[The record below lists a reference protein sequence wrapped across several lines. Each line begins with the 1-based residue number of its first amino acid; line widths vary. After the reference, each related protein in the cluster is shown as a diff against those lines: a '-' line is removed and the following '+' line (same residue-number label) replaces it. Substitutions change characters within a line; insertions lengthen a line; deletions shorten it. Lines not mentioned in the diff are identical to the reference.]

1 MFRTAMACLPGR
13 DRVDRAVRG
22 VLQEVITDE
31 DRLADGSETKI
42 EEGTVVGMVDD
53 AMVGSRGVREIQD
66 TATEAD
72 SAVAATEIKGTV
84 GEEEMED
91 HLDGNVTLAMA
102 CEVVPL
108 LLLRET
114 TSDPGR
120 GAGARRGIDDDPL
133 PPTVPLRLLD
143 VDDPPRPE
151 GDPPHR
157 VDATDQS
164 HLPCGPALGKI
175 P

>member
-53 AMVGSRGVREIQD
+53 ARVGSRGVREIQD
-66 TATEAD
+66 TAPEAD

-84 GEEEMED
+84 GEVTQGR
-91 HLDGNVTLAMA
+91 LDGNVTLAMA
-102 CEVVPL
+102 CEVVP

-133 PPTVPLRLLD
+133 PPIVPLRLLD

-164 HLPCGPALGKI
+164 HLPCGPAVGKI